1 MLDVLM
7 VQLAKPQ
14 VWVGLAL
21 TLVVAYALYRLGRTL
36 LRSIEGY
43 LHPRLTLVLKWLLLL
58 TISVGW
64 LASAT
69 HIAYLPDVPFL
80 FDLGADIREGFRNSA
95 GKVVVV
101 LAMAMIA
108 WNLISVISGRV
119 VPDDDFNRRTVRVQ
133 TLKGV
138 VESTLR
144 VLIVVIAALAMLQT
158 LGLNTTS
165 LLAGVSVLGLA
176 VSFGAQNLFKD
187 LFTGFFILLEDQYG
201 VGDVITINTGQL
213 SGNVESVNLRVTTLR
228 ALDGTVHIVPNGQI
242 QTVSVSSKD
251 WSRVVATVDV
261 TYNTNIDQALGVLD
275 AVSRE
280 LYHDPAWKDH
290 FLDAPEV
297 QGVTDLAPDGITLRA
312 LFKVLPKSQFALGR
326 EFNRR
331 IKIAMDEANIEIPSP
346 QRSVS
351 FGSAPLE
358 VKLAREVKQ
367 TQGAGQAPAAPN
379 PAASA
384 PAASAPPMSAPAA
397 GPNPQTLAG
406 QNRTHSP
413 IAPSFSRDAE
423 EDER

>member
-1 MLDVLM
+1 MFDALT

-14 VWVGLAL
+14 VWVGLGL
-21 TLVVAYALYRLGRTL
+21 TLVVSYALYRLGRTL
-36 LRSIEGY
+36 LRSVERF
-43 LHPRLTLVLKWLLLL
+43 LHPRLALLLKWLLLL
-58 TISVGW
+58 SVSVGW

-95 GKVVVV
+95 GKVVVA

-108 WNLISVISGRV
+108 WNLVGAATGRIV
-119 VPDDDFNRRTVRVQ
+119 VEDEFNRRSVRVQ

-138 VESTLR
+138 VESTLK
-144 VLIVVIAALAMLQT
+144 VVIVVVSVISVLQT

-176 VSFGAQNLFKD
+176 VSFGAQNLIRD

-201 VGDVITINTGQL
+201 VGDVITVNTGQL
-213 SGNVESVNLRVTTLR
+213 SGTVEQLNLRVTVLR

-261 TYNTNIDQALGVLD
+261 TYNANVDEALKVLQ
-275 AVSRE
+275 AVSEE
-280 LYHDPAWKDH
+280 LYHDPVWNDH

-297 QGVTDLAPDGITLRA
+297 QGVTALAPDGITLRA

-331 IKIAMDEANIEIPSP
+331 IKIAMDQASIEIPSP

-351 FGSAPLE
+351 FGPGPLE
-358 VKLAREVKQ
+358 VRLSRP
-367 TQGAGQAPAAPN
+367 GAAVPAPAPLTT
-379 PAASA
+379 PALGTQVLGTQA
-384 PAASAPPMSAPAA
+384 
-397 GPNPQTLAG
+397 LDG
-406 QNRTHSP
+406 QNRTQAP
-413 IAPSFSRDAE
+413 VQPSFSRDAE

>member
-1 MLDVLM
+1 MFDALT

-36 LRSIEGY
+36 LRGLERF
-43 LHPRLTLVLKWLLLL
+43 LHPRLAGLLKWLLLL
-58 TISVGW
+58 SVTVGW

-80 FDLGADIREGFRNSA
+80 FDLGADVREGFRNSA

-108 WNLISVISGRV
+108 WNLIGAATGRIV
-119 VPDDDFNRRTVRVQ
+119 VEDEFNRRSVRVQ

-138 VESTLR
+138 TDSTLK
-144 VLIVVIAALAMLQT
+144 VIIVVVSAIAILQT
-158 LGLNTTS
+158 LGVNATS
-165 LLAGVSVLGLA
+165 LLAGVSILGVA
-176 VSFGAQNLFKD
+176 VGFGAQSLVRD
-187 LFTGFFILLEDQYG
+187 VFTGFFILLEDQYG
-201 VGDVITINTGQL
+201 VGDVITVNTGQL
-213 SGNVESVNLRVTTLR
+213 SGTVERLNLRVTALR

-261 TYNTNIDQALGVLD
+261 TYNANVDEALKVLD
-275 AVSRE
+275 AVSQE
-280 LYHDPAWKDH
+280 LYQDPEWKDH
-290 FLDAPEV
+290 FLDVPEV
-297 QGVTDLAPDGITLRA
+297 QGVTALAPDGITLRA
-312 LFKVLPKSQFALGR
+312 LFKVLPKSQYALGR

-331 IKIAMDEANIEIPSP
+331 IKIAMDQAGIEIPSP

-351 FGSAPLE
+351 FGSGPLE
-358 VKLAREVKQ
+358 VKLARGGVDSLSGR
-367 TQGAGQAPAAPN
+367 TAPLTGQD
-379 PAASA
+379 
-384 PAASAPPMSAPAA
+384 
-397 GPNPQTLAG
+397 
-406 QNRTHSP
+406 RTHAP
-413 IAPSFSRDAE
+413 IAPSFSRDAD